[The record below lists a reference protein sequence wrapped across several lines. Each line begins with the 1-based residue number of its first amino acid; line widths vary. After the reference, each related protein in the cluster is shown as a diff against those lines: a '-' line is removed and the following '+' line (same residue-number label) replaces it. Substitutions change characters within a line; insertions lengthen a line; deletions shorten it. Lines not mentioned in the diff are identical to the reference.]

1 MLSFFLIVGMND
13 RLATAVELIAFT
25 AFMAAIF
32 ILVIGSLAFIS
43 GQCTRGTPILP
54 AIFLCF

>member
-1 MLSFFLIVGMND
+1 MVSFFLIVGMDD
-13 RLATAVELIAFT
+13 RLGTAVELIAFA
-25 AFMAAIF
+25 AFIAAIF

-54 AIFLCF
+54 AIFPCF